1 MAAALSPVVGEKLAK
16 VRFAKGTIHS
26 YGDRT
31 QSSKLESASGVIH
44 RLLARAQSR
53 ARTSPVNNSGAPIR
67 NDSVQFY
74 GVRGESAA
82 ATPLLLLPPAPVAYT
97 KWFLQS

>member
-67 NDSVQFY
+67 DDVVP
-74 GVRGESAA
+74 GRSAA
-82 ATPLLLLPPAPVAYT
+82 FMPLRHTISSVAEYEGT
-97 KWFLQS
+97 RYLVSQ